1 MSFVHLHTHS
11 VYSLLDGLCRID
23 DLIKKTKEYNMPAVA
38 ITDHGGMYGIFKF
51 YLSAKKAGIKPIIGQ
66 EFYYIPDLSDKKNKN
81 YYHLTVLAKNL
92 QGYKNLMRLSSLA
105 HLQGFYYKP
114 RIDFNWLKKYSE
126 GLIVLSGCMRGQLIQ
141 LIQNSQL
148 QTAEE
153 SARRFKEVFENDFYI
168 EIQRHPQIKELEEIN
183 KQLINISRKLNI
195 PLAATNDVHYL
206 EKEDAYAQEI
216 LLCIQTQTTIY
227 DKNRKLS
234 MIDVPDFYFKSPEEM
249 KIVFADL
256 PEALDNTLKIAE
268 EAGFEI
274 PYGNWVLPKFDL
286 PKGEDAD
293 SYLRKLVKKNLARV
307 SDYPEDEV
315 KKRIDYE
322 LKIIA
327 EKGYSTYFLIVQD
340 FVNWAKKQEIAVG
353 PGRGSVAGS
362 LVAYILK
369 ITDVNP
375 LEYNLPFE
383 RFLNPHR
390 PTPPDIDIDFADVR
404 RDEVINYVKRK
415 YGEKTVANIA
425 TFGSIEARMAVRDT
439 ARALGYSYSV
449 GDRIAK
455 MIPPPRQG
463 FHITLENALQ
473 ESATLKQAYDNDENV
488 KKIIDIARKLEG
500 VPRHISVHAAGVI
513 IADKQLTEYVPIQK
527 NPNGDGIITQY
538 DMYCLDLNA
547 VSNNEAVGLL
557 KVDFL
562 GLRNLT
568 IIENTLKLIQKYHGK
583 KLDIHNISLD
593 DKKTY
598 QLISQG
604 YTTGVFQLESQ
615 GMQRLARQL
624 KPSRITDIIAMV
636 ALYRPGPMEL
646 IPQFIK
652 NKNNPKNI
660 KYLHKDLKDIL
671 QETYGILVYQ
681 EQVMQIANKM
691 AGYSMAEADSLRM
704 AMGKKK
710 KSLMKIEKKKFIEGC
725 KKHGYR
731 KSTAEK
737 IFNFMEKFA
746 AYGFNKP
753 HSASYALISYWT
765 AYLKANYT
773 VEFFTALLT
782 AEVSALSGP
791 QREEKVFR
799 IIEDCKRFDIKVLPP
814 DINKSQDVFTIE
826 DKNIRFGLSAVKN
839 VGKSAI
845 ESILSAREKNGE
857 FKSFSDFLA
866 RVDLR
871 KVNKKTVES
880 LIKAGA
886 FNSFANRATLL
897 SAYPNLVKQIQQKKD
912 QKQKGQIGLF
922 ASTEQDG
929 LQDKFEH
936 LPEFSENELI
946 QIEKEVMGFS
956 LSVNPLQKHKEKISS
971 RIQLF
976 FEDIADK
983 HHNKDYIFAGFVSA
997 LRVLKTKKTQQE
1009 MAVMTLFD
1017 GTSTIEAVV
1026 FPSIFSKLR
1035 SEIQKNTV
1043 VIFKARV
1050 KKDET
1055 KTTLYI
1061 QNIKR
1066 LD

>member
-23 DLIKKTKEYNMPAVA
+23 DLVKKAKEYQMPALAV
-38 ITDHGGMYGIFKF
+38 TDHGGMYGVFKF
-51 YLSAKKAGIKPIIGQ
+51 FLAAKKAGIKPIIGQ
-66 EFYYIPDLSDKKNKN
+66 EFYYLPDLADEKNKN

-92 QGYKNLMRLSSLA
+92 QGYKNLMKLSSLA

-148 QTAEE
+148 NTAKKV
-153 SARRFKEVFENDFYI
+153 AREFRQVFDQDYYI
-168 EIQRHPQIKELEEIN
+168 EIQRHPQIKELEQIN
-183 KQLINISRKLNI
+183 KELVKISRELNI
-195 PLAATNDVHYL
+195 PLVATNDVHYL
-206 EKEDAYAQEI
+206 EKDDAYAQEI

-249 KIVFADL
+249 KMIFADL
-256 PEALDNTLKIAE
+256 PEAVENTLKIAE
-268 EAGFEI
+268 KIDLEI

-293 SYLRKLVKKNLARV
+293 SYLRKLVYKNLSRV

-340 FVNWAKKQEIAVG
+340 FVNWAKRQEITVG

-369 ITDVNP
+369 ITGVNP

-390 PTPPDIDIDFADVR
+390 PTPPDMDIDFADAR

-463 FHITLENALQ
+463 FHISLENALQ
-473 ESATLKQAYDNDENV
+473 ESASLRQAYESDENV
-488 KKIIDIARKLEG
+488 KKIIDIAKKLEG

-513 IADKQLTEYVPIQK
+513 IADKELTEYVPIQK

-583 KLDIHNISLD
+583 KIDIHNIPLD

-624 KPSRITDIIAMV
+624 KPSRITDLVAMV

-652 NKNNPKNI
+652 NKNNPKKI

-710 KSLMKIEKKKFIEGC
+710 KALMKIEKEKFIKGC
-725 KKHGYR
+725 MKNGYR

-753 HSASYALISYWT
+753 HSASYALIAYWT

-826 DKNIRFGLSAVKN
+826 NKNIRFGLSAVKN
-839 VGKSAI
+839 VGRSAI
-845 ESILSAREKNGE
+845 ESILSAREKGGE
-857 FKSFSDFLA
+857 FKSFADFLS

-886 FNSFANRATLL
+886 FDSFANRATLL
-897 SAYPNLVKQIQQKKD
+897 SAYPQLVKQIQQKKD

-922 ASTEQDG
+922 AAAEQDT
-929 LQDKFEH
+929 LQDKFER
-936 LPEFSENELI
+936 LPEFSESELI

-956 LSVNPLQKHKEKISS
+956 LSVNPLQKHQEKISS
-971 RIQLF
+971 RVQLF

-997 LRVLKTKKTQQE
+997 LRILKTKKTQQE
-1009 MAVMTLFD
+1009 MAIMTLFD

-1026 FPSIFSKLR
+1026 FPSAFQKLR

-1050 KKDET
+1050 KRDET

-1066 LD
+1066 LE